1 MPVLH
6 RGLTPTEA
14 RAALILVHGRGASA
28 EDILLLAKELDA
40 PDFALLAPQAAGG
53 SWYPRPFLAPLEE
66 NEPALSSALE
76 VLRGLTA
83 SLAAAGVPYER
94 IGLLGF
100 SQGACL
106 VLEFAARRPRRYG
119 AVFGLSGGLI
129 GPPGTVW
136 PAAGGPIG
144 PPGTLWPAAG
154 SLAGTPVFLGCGDA
168 DPHIPAQRVRES
180 AEALAALGAEVT
192 LQLYPGLGHRVVPDE
207 LDRIN
212 ERLRH
217 LRQGLCTGR
226 ASPARFH

>member
-1 MPVLH
+1 MEPRGRTPVLH
-6 RGLTPTEA
+6 RGLAPAEA
-14 RAALILVHGRGASA
+14 KAALILVHGRGASA
-28 EDILLLAKELDA
+28 EGILRLAEELDA
-40 PDFALLAPQAAGG
+40 PGFALLAPQAAGR

-83 SLAAAGVPYER
+83 SLAAAGIPHER

-106 VLEFAARRPRRYG
+106 VLEFAARRPLRYG

-136 PAAGGPIG
+136 PQD
-144 PPGTLWPAAG
+144 G

-192 LQLYPGLGHRVVPDE
+192 LQLYSGLGHRVVPDE

-212 ERLRH
+212 ERLRR
-217 LRQGLCTGR
+217 LGEG
-226 ASPARFH
+226 